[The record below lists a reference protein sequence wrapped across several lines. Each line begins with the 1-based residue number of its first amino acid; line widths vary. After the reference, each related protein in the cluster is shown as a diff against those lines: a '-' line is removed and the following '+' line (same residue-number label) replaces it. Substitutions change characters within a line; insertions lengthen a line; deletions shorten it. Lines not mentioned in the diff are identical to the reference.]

1 MTTNPCV
8 GRHEFRA
15 TGTSKLA
22 WNVQARE
29 DSSKDSLSRLP
40 TLSLA
45 GFATIWSSGGGGHLF
60 SPQVPSVEVA
70 TSQRAI
76 IVKQLIQNLKIV
88 S

>member
-1 MTTNPCV
+1 MTTTPCF

-45 GFATIWSSGGGGHLF
+45 SFAKMWSSGGGGHLF
-60 SPQVPSVEVA
+60 STQCECLPREAVCLGEIPLLTYALS
-70 TSQRAI
+70 
-76 IVKQLIQNLKIV
+76 
-88 S
+88 

>member
-1 MTTNPCV
+1 MTTTPCF

-45 GFATIWSSGGGGHLF
+45 GFAKIWSSGGGGHLF
-60 SPQVPSVEVA
+60 SPQWRGERRGCMKEPA
-70 TSQRAI
+70 AGKI
-76 IVKQLIQNLKIV
+76 IHLFGGAVQ
-88 S
+88 

>member
-1 MTTNPCV
+1 MTTTPCF

-45 GFATIWSSGGGGHLF
+45 GFAKIWSSGGGGHLF
-60 SPQVPSVEVA
+60 SPHLVQIWQTPPSPPPAVGDA
-70 TSQRAI
+70 PKITS
-76 IVKQLIQNLKIV
+76 
-88 S
+88 

>member
-1 MTTNPCV
+1 MTTTPCF

-22 WNVQARE
+22 WNIQARE

-45 GFATIWSSGGGGHLF
+45 GFAEIWSSGGGGHLF
-60 SPQVPSVEVA
+60 SPQSSA
-70 TSQRAI
+70 L
-76 IVKQLIQNLKIV
+76 QLLAPRRRTGL
-88 S
+88 

>member
-1 MTTNPCV
+1 MTTTPCF

-45 GFATIWSSGGGGHLF
+45 DFAKIWSRVRVISWAPKG
-60 SPQVPSVEVA
+60 PRP
-70 TSQRAI
+70 RRD
-76 IVKQLIQNLKIV
+76 
-88 S
+88 

>member
-1 MTTNPCV
+1 MTTTPCF

-45 GFATIWSSGGGGHLF
+45 GSTQIWSSGGGGHLF
-60 SPQVPSVEVA
+60 SPHGRPGEGRGGSGQA
-70 TSQRAI
+70 G
-76 IVKQLIQNLKIV
+76 IQYCGAV
-88 S
+88 